1 MEQITPEIKA
11 KIFALYWGQEIM
23 VWFYTGGEKAKSLC
37 KVAGNH
43 MKSYYIERGCLEVK
57 PLSSITDEDAIEVA
71 KLMGWNRVL
80 PPNTEGHP
88 LDFSVSV
95 YDFNW
100 IKNKANDLSKYP
112 IQVTDY
118 LRSKGYALPAF
129 GYSVDELVE
138 AGVFKLKGVNND

>member
-1 MEQITPEIKA
+1 MKQITPEIKA

-57 PLSSITDEDAIEVA
+57 PLSSITDEDAIT
-71 KLMGWNRVL
+71 L
-80 PPNTEGHP
+80 PNGYHKTRKE
-88 LDFSVSV
+88 LIDYYCE
-95 YDFNW
+95 YDDATAIRRFF
-100 IKNKANDLSKYP
+100 ADLKP
-112 IQVTDY
+112 VDY
-118 LRSKGYALPAF
+118 DHLRSLGYALPAF

-138 AGVFKLKGVNND
+138 AGVFKLKEVNND